1 MTNLSTSISL
11 QTARFVSETTWND
24 VPDTIRHQ
32 GKRALVN
39 FFACCLAGASS
50 QAIDMM
56 LAVAGTPGGAR
67 ILGRS
72 VTADTLTAAWVNA
85 ASANILDFDDTLPD
99 TIAHPTAPVAAALLA
114 LAETQTERPIPG
126 RDLLMAAIL
135 GIELECR
142 IGRALSI
149 RHYRRGWHITSTCG
163 GLGAALACGR
173 LLELSPHQIVCA
185 MGGAVAQ
192 AGGVVET
199 LGTMSKS
206 LGVGGAA
213 RAGLLSALMA
223 TRGMTGP
230 SQPLEGRYGLFAVMG
245 EDVEP
250 HDVVA
255 DLGSRWELADLAYKP
270 YPCGVVLNAVID
282 ACLALRMDIA
292 DTAAVASIRVSGH
305 PLLKERADRP
315 GVGSGNLAQVS
326 AQHAAAVVLR
336 KGRAGPAEFSD
347 AAVTDPDTRALAA
360 RVSVAIDEALPMGA
374 ARVTV
379 LRANQSHERTV
390 LEPLGSAGNPMTDLD
405 LEKKLR
411 MQWANAGIKGS
422 PDRLIDALWSLDT
435 RDDAAELTRLIG

>member
-1 MTNLSTSISL
+1 MH
-11 QTARFVSETTWND
+11 TARFASETTWND
-24 VPDTIRHQ
+24 VPETIRHQ

-50 QAIDMM
+50 QAIGMM
-56 LAVAGTPGGAR
+56 LTVGGTAGGAR
-67 ILGRS
+67 IVGRAA
-72 VTADTLTAAWVNA
+72 TADAMTAAWVNA

-99 TIAHPTAPVAAALLA
+99 TIAHPTAPVAAPLLA
-114 LAETQTERPIPG
+114 FAETQTGRPILG
-126 RDLLMAAIL
+126 RDLLISAIL

-142 IGRALSI
+142 IGKALSI

-173 LLELSPHQIVCA
+173 LMRLSPQQMVCA

-223 TRGMTGP
+223 ARGMTGP
-230 SQPLEGRYGLFAVMG
+230 SQPLEGRFGLFNVMG

-250 HDVVA
+250 RDVVA
-255 DLGSRWELADLAYKP
+255 DLGIRWELADLACKP

-282 ACLALRMDIA
+282 ACLALRRDIA
-292 DTAAVASIRVSGH
+292 DTASVTSITVSGH

-336 KGRAGPAEFSD
+336 TGRAGPAEFSD
-347 AAVTDPDTRALAA
+347 TAVLDPETRALAA
-360 RVSVAIDEALPMGA
+360 RVGIEIDETLPMGA

-379 LRANQSHERTV
+379 MCANQSHERTV
-390 LEPLGSAGNPMTDLD
+390 LEPLGSAGNQMTDLD
-405 LEKKLR
+405 LENKLR
-411 MQWANAGIKGS
+411 MQWANAGMKGS
-422 PDRLIDALWSLDT
+422 PDPLIESLWRLDT
-435 RDDAAELTRLIG
+435 LDDAAELTRLIG